1 MIFIIQVF
9 ENYILRMQ
17 CLNLSSEIFSTL
29 RVLRMDCNVLGTSM
43 TLCQELYLF
52 KCTLLFVN
60 LRVVN
65 VLYFSNFL
73 KYFSLCFNV
82 SGFGFSTLSTFV
94 LKEAFSL
101 VRKES
106 GFVRCSNCN
115 PSFSFFF
122 SFWKFP
128 KLFIDVSSTSSIS
141 SISM

>member
-1 MIFIIQVF
+1 
-9 ENYILRMQ
+9 MQ
-17 CLNLSSEIFSTL
+17 CLNLSSDIFSTL
-29 RVLRMDCNVLGTSM
+29 RVFRMDCNVMGTSM

-73 KYFSLCFNV
+73 KDFSLCFNV
-82 SGFGFSTLSTFV
+82 SGFGSSTLSTFV
-94 LKEAFSL
+94 LKEDFSL

-106 GFVRCSNCN
+106 GFGFVRWPNFN
-115 PSFSFFF
+115 PSFS
-122 SFWKFP
+122 SLLPFWKFP
-128 KLFIDVSSTSSIS
+128 KLLIDVSSTSSIS

>member
-1 MIFIIQVF
+1 
-9 ENYILRMQ
+9 MQ
-17 CLNLSSEIFSTL
+17 CLNFSSEIFSTL
-29 RVLRMDCNVLGTSM
+29 LVLRMDCNVIGTSM

-73 KYFSLCFNV
+73 KDFSLCFNV

-101 VRKES
+101 VCKES
-106 GFVRCSNCN
+106 GFGFVRGSNFN
-115 PSFSFFF
+115 PSFS
-122 SFWKFP
+122 SLLPFWKFP
-128 KLFIDVSSTSSIS
+128 KLSIDISSTSSIS